1 MLASFIFDSIRT
13 TGRYALLMRKVFA
26 RPERGRMFFRQ
37 FVREVGKLGLQSLPI
52 VIIISVFIG
61 AIMTIQTKLNTE
73 NPILPAYTTG
83 LVTRDTLLL
92 EFSST
97 IMCLILAGKV
107 GSNIASEIGTMR
119 ITEQI
124 DALEIM
130 GINSASYLILPR
142 IAAFVL
148 MMPLLVV
155 YSMAIGLFG
164 GYCVGVFSSD
174 IITVSDY
181 LLGIQYAF
189 IPYYIF
195 YSVVKSLVFAFII
208 ASVASFYGY
217 YVKGGALDVGRAS
230 TSAVVNSSV
239 LILFFNLVITNLM
252 LN

>member
-1 MLASFIFDSIRT
+1 MINSFLLQSVET
-13 TGRYALLMRKVFA
+13 TGKYFLLMRKVFSI
-26 RPERGRMFFRQ
+26 PERWRIFSRQ
-37 FVREVGKLGLQSLPI
+37 FAKEINKLGVESLPI

-73 NPILPAYTTG
+73 NPLLPAYTTG
-83 LVTRDTLLL
+83 LATRDTLLL

-97 IMCLILAGKV
+97 IMCLILAGKI

-142 IAAFVL
+142 IMAFVL
-148 MMPLLVV
+148 MMPVLLI
-155 YSMAIGLFG
+155 YSMAVGLFG
-164 GYCVGVFSSD
+164 GYCVGVFTD
-174 IITVSDY
+174 IITISDY
-181 LLGIQYAF
+181 LLGIQFEF

-195 YSVVKSLVFAFII
+195 YSAVKSLIFAFII
-208 ASVASFYGY
+208 SSVASFYGY

-230 TSAVVNSSV
+230 TNAVVNSSILV
-239 LILFFNLVITNLM
+239 LFFNLVITGLM

>member
-1 MLASFIFDSIRT
+1 MDSVRT
-13 TGRYALLMRKVFA
+13 TGKYFLLMRKVFS

-37 FVREVGKLGLQSLPI
+37 FALEINKLGLESLPI
-52 VIIISVFIG
+52 VVIISVFIG

-73 NPILPAYTTG
+73 NPLLPAYSTG
-83 LVTRDTLLL
+83 LVARDTLLL

-142 IAAFVL
+142 VMAFVL
-148 MMPLLVV
+148 MMPVLVI
-155 YSMAIGLFG
+155 YSMAIGLLG
-164 GYCVGVFSSD
+164 GYCVGLFTD

-195 YSVVKSLVFAFII
+195 YSLVKSLVFAFII
-208 ASVASFYGY
+208 SSVASFYGY

-230 TSAVVNSSV
+230 TNAVVNSSV
-239 LILFFNLVITNLM
+239 LILFFNLIITGLM